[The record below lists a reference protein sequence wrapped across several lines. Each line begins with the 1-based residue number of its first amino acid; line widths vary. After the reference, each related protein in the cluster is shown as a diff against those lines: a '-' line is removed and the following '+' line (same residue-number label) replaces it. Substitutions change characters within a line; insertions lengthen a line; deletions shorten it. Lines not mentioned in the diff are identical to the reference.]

1 MAKHIC
7 WVTGE
12 MSYTCEKCSNE
23 FTNINKTFS
32 RVYDEFPMECDLCRE
47 PFISKKELEEHRSG
61 HNHQCNECNVTILDQ
76 ELLKSHK
83 CVKYTSDIKC
93 EYCKKVFKDE
103 SSFKIHQFLHQSY
116 NKLELCLEAA
126 EKGDEII
133 HKKAEPTEFRKKEI
147 KLHDNSENTCSDLR
161 VINNFQTQENGENLA
176 ETPDEDSVKLEA
188 AETSCKTP
196 IINNVEM
203 KETKNFN
210 EIPNDSVEKK
220 QNKNFHNTTQLM
232 QEEFDKV
239 LRKDINLSLETEHL
253 DNSENQEI
261 APFLPNE
268 MNYGESTLLN
278 VKQSYNPE
286 LISSPVLLCDG
297 ESSLDSES
305 SKYEEK
311 FSSSFDTVHLE
322 VHEKLHQA
330 EKSIEETEKML
341 HLDEVDQ
348 DGFDSLDS
356 EEENLDK
363 TENIQEEQKLD
374 ELESLKKDE
383 NNFSGM
389 KRKLEEFHEKSLT
402 RDVEMVKEAK
412 LKKTD
417 KGRIEDAEK
426 VDEVKLDEML
436 DNLTSDDESC
446 DRTNQKG
453 SDKNPEVK
461 QGIVLKEVNILPS
474 TSSENKNL
482 CQSRPETFKHD
493 EKAFHTEFRSFEYSS
508 KKAAKRRCTFTSTV
522 EKKKLK
528 LNIVSFPLASIN
540 KCILLENDYAADLPK
555 VCELI
560 EDLRKKAENK
570 QVADKR
576 LIEEATV
583 QLNISQDLFEK
594 VQENLKMG
602 EGMKENEQQD
612 VKCENFD
619 DLNTNGEDLACEMG
633 KVDEENASDV
643 EFEAEMNVQHN
654 GEGSVQA
661 EEVEIDR
668 ESETLQEAAETK
680 NLHETPAQKLN
691 NVMELKEPKYLQRN
705 DQDCLIESLEEKNK
719 DIQQERNKK
728 GGHEKAENCVS
739 YLCGTCEKE
748 FTTMADITEDL
759 RKHMEE
765 KKIVNAGKGKEILQQ
780 KDTEKVETMETL
792 QQKQTWNVEKM
803 ENAKEN
809 ETLNEQETIKVWN
822 LWCVKENKYLCQV
835 EKEKV
840 ESQGQV
846 KEGEILIQ
854 QEQEQMKI
862 QENADKSVNNLQETL
877 NENVEKSF
885 QKIRQANATI
895 QFKEKTDH
903 VTNDTCDEV
912 KIKDNVIKNPE
923 EENIDILQKEV
934 EDLEKATKENV
945 DEAIIINSY
954 KSEALDNMCQPVRK
968 KQTQEG
974 LENLNGECD
983 KNSAENEQ
991 KIAGSPE
998 RKQPESNNE
1007 ADNCQRNE
1015 KSDQIVSPEDL
1026 DFKSHKTFD
1035 CKYCSKEFED
1045 EKTLQAHHNLLH
1057 VGSERLSYFWRTG
1070 EERIQLKEC
1079 VVRIERLKVLEN
1091 FIESYKRKLKESEKM
1106 QKNEA
1111 KGFRKNK
1118 CETESHGN
1126 INTPKT
1132 DGLEDLEVEVKQVE
1146 EPQTKENVNMTKH
1159 KEDDIVCIPDPVQR
1173 KVKTSDSGKDIEN
1186 EMEHDIVNRNEN
1198 FEKTEQSCKEIE
1210 EEKLKVYKNKTEGTK
1225 IECDL
1230 EYACEECSEKFFDV
1244 DKISEHLTISHPDS
1258 VRSNVKTSEFRKD
1271 IENKMEHDIVDQDE
1285 HVGKT
1290 EPICNEIE
1298 EEKLNEG
1305 ETVCRKIEETKF
1317 KCNLECEECNEKFSD
1332 VDKISEH
1339 LTISHSI
1346 SGTKFKKIDSEE
1358 ATQVADE
1365 ATKVVEEVT
1374 KVSELKEVECKEEPD
1389 VEVAESKEL
1398 IKFED
1403 ESEVDA
1409 QGPNEIYIDIM
1420 DVTENIKLEEL
1431 LEAKTKEGTEPEK
1444 NEIAS
1449 SPVSTARTCAPA
1461 VEPEE
1466 RARQINSRYRWILPK
1481 PKPAENIK
1489 NPKKTCLVQLK
1500 EPTNSSKIETINL
1513 TEAGFVKPDMMGKP
1527 IYLEKLNWKS
1537 VMNKTESFGGT
1548 EKVEAKVPKNLPK
1561 LYQVRAQDGTYLA
1574 TANLDKLKGVFKRI
1588 PKRIFNSKQLLYTIE
1603 PPKETSPM
1611 PVIKTEDKEITNQER
1626 EVNKTEEIEIEKQ
1639 EKAVNKT
1646 IEKEIKDQ
1654 EKRVKKIDGREIKNQ
1669 EKHVNKSGAKYI
1681 KIQEMPVIKLE
1692 GKDINKPVQRNMF
1705 NQPVVQQKTTS
1716 VKSDNLE
1723 KLVVI
1728 KKSGQKAVLKTTNLK
1743 KSYTVN
1749 IKELPNLS
1757 HVLTELDKQKKLCSV
1772 CFKVLHDVNDVAKHI
1787 SWLNGKVSYTC
1798 NLCSAAFTGLHV
1810 NKHFVRVKLKQIL
1823 VPFVCFVCKKVNLT
1837 KEAAEEHMSEHRS
1850 CGYRCSLCNF
1860 TVEEK
1865 ELFVAHQCP
1874 LILTQ
1879 FRCKVCLKSFADEN
1893 NLKVHEN
1900 LHQIDKTLRHRYKRG
1915 LPQEVFDK
1923 SKKNL
1928 KYCCSLCKFTTN
1940 DVDKFVKHLCTKPS
1954 SKQFKCKFCPKV
1966 FTNEENFLFHENLHE
1981 AVEKKPHLELSKN
1994 LEKPGEFV
2002 LSLRKGKTV
2011 EKHVEKEICFVC
2023 DRCKKT
2029 FSAASELTKHVTE
2042 HPQVPAILLPK

>member
-23 FTNINKTFS
+23 FTNVNKTFS

-61 HNHQCNECNVTILDQ
+61 HNHQCNECNVTIIDQ

-116 NKLELCLEAA
+116 NKLELCLEEA

-133 HKKAEPTEFRKKEI
+133 HKKAESIAEPTEFRKKEI

-161 VINNFQTQENGENLA
+161 AINTFQTQENGENLA
-176 ETPDEDSVKLEA
+176 ETPDEDNVKLEA
-188 AETSCKTP
+188 AETSCETP

-210 EIPNDSVEKK
+210 EMPNDSVEKK
-220 QNKNFHNTTQLM
+220 QNKHFSNTPKLIQEKFH
-232 QEEFDKV
+232 KV
-239 LRKDINLSLETEHL
+239 RRKNINLSLETEHL
-253 DNSENQEI
+253 DNSEHQEI
-261 APFLPNE
+261 APFMPNE

-311 FSSSFDTVHLE
+311 VSSSFDTVHLE

-348 DGFDSLDS
+348 DGFDRLDS

-436 DNLTSDDESC
+436 DNLSSDDESC
-446 DRTNQKG
+446 NRTNQKG

-461 QGIVLKEVNILPS
+461 RGIVLKEVKILPS

-594 VQENLKMG
+594 VQKNLKMG

-612 VKCENFD
+612 GKCENFD
-619 DLNTNGEDLACEMG
+619 DLNTTGEDLACEMG

-643 EFEAEMNVQHN
+643 EFEAERNVQHN
-654 GEGSVQA
+654 GESSVQA

-680 NLHETPAQKLN
+680 NLHESPEQKLN
-691 NVMELKEPKYLQRN
+691 NVIELKEPQYLQQN
-705 DQDCLIESLEEKNK
+705 DQDCLIESLEEKNN
-719 DIQQERNKK
+719 DIQQERIKK

-748 FTTMADITEDL
+748 FTSMAAITEDL

-765 KKIVNAGKGKEILQQ
+765 KKIVNAGKRKEILQQ

-792 QQKQTWNVEKM
+792 QQKQTWK
-803 ENAKEN
+803 
-809 ETLNEQETIKVWN
+809 
-822 LWCVKENKYLCQV
+822 
-835 EKEKV
+835 
-840 ESQGQV
+840 
-846 KEGEILIQ
+846 
-854 QEQEQMKI
+854 
-862 QENADKSVNNLQETL
+862 
-877 NENVEKSF
+877 
-885 QKIRQANATI
+885 
-895 QFKEKTDH
+895 
-903 VTNDTCDEV
+903 
-912 KIKDNVIKNPE
+912 
-923 EENIDILQKEV
+923 
-934 EDLEKATKENV
+934 DLEKATKENA
-945 DEAIIINSY
+945 DEAIVINSY

-991 KIAGSPE
+991 KIAASPE

-1015 KSDQIVSPEDL
+1015 ESDQIVSPEDL
-1026 DFKSHKTFD
+1026 DFKNHKTFD

-1045 EKTLQAHHNLLH
+1045 KKTLEAHHNLLH

-1173 KVKTSDSGKDIEN
+1173 KVKTSDSGKDIEI

-1258 VRSNVKTSEFRKD
+1258 IRSNVKRSEFRKY
-1271 IENKMEHDIVDQDE
+1271 IENKMEHDIVNQDE

-1290 EPICNEIE
+1290 EPICKEIE

-1305 ETVCRKIEETKF
+1305 ETVCRKIEDTKF

-1339 LTISHSI
+1339 LTISHSK
-1346 SGTKFKKIDSEE
+1346 SGTKLKKIDSEE
-1358 ATQVADE
+1358 ATQ
-1365 ATKVVEEVT
+1365 VVEEVT

-1389 VEVAESKEL
+1389 VEVTESKGL

-1403 ESEVDA
+1403 QSEVDA

-1431 LEAKTKEGTEPEK
+1431 LEAKTKEATEPEK
-1444 NEIAS
+1444 IEPEIAS
-1449 SPVSTARTCAPA
+1449 SPVSAARTCTPA
-1461 VEPEE
+1461 VEPEK

-1481 PKPAENIK
+1481 PPAENIT

-1611 PVIKTEDKEITNQER
+1611 PVIKTEDKEI
-1626 EVNKTEEIEIEKQ
+1626 EKQ

-1646 IEKEIKDQ
+1646 IEIEIKDQ

-1705 NQPVVQQKTTS
+1705 NQPVVQQKTTN

-1757 HVLTELDKQKKLCSV
+1757 QVLTELDKQKKLCSV

-1879 FRCKVCLKSFADEN
+1879 FRCKVCLKSFANEN

-1900 LHQIDKTLRHRYKRG
+1900 LHQIDKTLRHRYRRG

-1981 AVEKKPHLELSKN
+1981 AVEKKSHLEFSKN

-2011 EKHVEKEICFVC
+2011 VKQVEKEICFVC
-2023 DRCKKT
+2023 DKCKKT
-2029 FSAASELTKHVTE
+2029 FSAASELRKHVAE